1 MLKKSR
7 VADNNSKSQIYSFSL
22 KGFVQHLTFHLWL
35 VLPLVLLFIPTESK
49 WIDRVLQNLLRKS
62 NQRMNARSSAT
73 SDLIEKQIHTQSSLD
88 W

>member
-1 MLKKSR
+1 M
-7 VADNNSKSQIYSFSL
+7 
-22 KGFVQHLTFHLWL
+22 QHLTFHLWL